1 MERTLIQKYSSSIIR
16 GLVERSLDL
25 SKLDHRVTKG
35 ELRELFVSNTLKA
48 FLTKQFDIGSGI
60 IINQKGK
67 QSNQTDIII
76 YDNRIL
82 PPFIKEQQIGVY
94 PAESVIATIEIK
106 SKLTKSEL
114 LKSEE
119 SAKKLLEI
127 VYNPADS
134 IYEDFKYFR
143 PLCST
148 IGFYGSGARELS
160 NKNKGKGWL
169 EKQIKYLKLI
179 GLINRYSWI
188 KMTKGWVYCAHD
200 KYTNEETKRFI
211 AVLLDNIRTHSEK
224 RLRLITPN
232 DKDENE
238 KHDKDEDKRH
248 RDWLGCYIRH

>member
-16 GLVERSLDL
+16 GLIERALDL

-48 FLTKQFDIGSGI
+48 YLTKQFDVGSGI

-76 YDNRIL
+76 YDNRVL

-94 PAESVIATIEIK
+94 PAESVIATIEVK
-106 SKLTKSEL
+106 SNLTKPEL

-119 SAKKLLEI
+119 AAKKLYEK
-127 VYNPADS
+127 VYDPESS
-134 IYEDFKYFR
+134 IYKDFKYFK

-160 NKNKGKGWL
+160 NKSKGEIWL
-169 EKQIKYLKLI
+169 KQKIKCLSLI
-179 GLINRYSWI
+179 GLINKYSWI
-188 KMTKGWVYCAHD
+188 KMPKGWVYCACD
-200 KYTNEETKRFI
+200 KKTNEEIKRFI
-211 AVLLDNIRTHSEK
+211 AVLLDNIRTHSER
-224 RLRLITPN
+224 RLRLITSN
-232 DKDENE
+232 DKYE
-238 KHDKDEDKRH
+238 KH
-248 RDWLGCYIRH
+248 RDLLGCYIRH